1 MIETLESFYGD
12 QRRRDSV
19 ELRFGSGWRSSRLD
33 NFEYQVFLI
42 AATEELCLLRAAIR
56 DVQSD
61 GVFSRFVLGLPP
73 HTNPRELR
81 DHEVSV
87 EVLARLPEDEVDRR
101 LQGWET
107 HLSDPGGIEWV
118 RSVVSLDSDPP
129 DAP

>member
-1 MIETLESFYGD
+1 MIETLDAFYSD
-12 QRRRDSV
+12 ERRRDSA
-19 ELRFGSGWRSSRLD
+19 ELRFGSGWRSSRLV
-33 NFEYQVFLI
+33 NFEYLVFWI

-87 EVLARLPEDEVDRR
+87 EVLGRLSEEEVKRSLR
-101 LQGWET
+101 GWEA
-107 HLSDPGGIEWV
+107 HLFDADGIEWV
-118 RSVVSLDSDPP
+118 RSVVCLDKDAP
-129 DAP
+129 DAT